1 MNRKP
6 KDLID
11 IPFIWKVDKIKYNDD
26 KIYDTIKD
34 EAYTNAMIH
43 NYLEV
48 RTYALRMLLVPIH
61 LLT

>member
-48 RTYALRMLLVPIH
+48 RTYALRML
-61 LLT
+61 